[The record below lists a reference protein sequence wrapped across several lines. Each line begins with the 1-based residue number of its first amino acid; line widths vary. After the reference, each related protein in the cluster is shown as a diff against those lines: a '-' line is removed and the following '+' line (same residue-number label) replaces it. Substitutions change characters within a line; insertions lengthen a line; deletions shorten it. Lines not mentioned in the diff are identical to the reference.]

1 MLDTLTLGAVV
12 TQATAFFSEI
22 DTPIFW
28 IAGIGLALGIANWAI
43 AKARR
48 AR

>member
-1 MLDTLTLGAVV
+1 MLDGFTLPRVV
-12 TQATAFFSEI
+12 AEATAFFAEI
-22 DTPIFW
+22 QTPIFW
-28 IAGIGLALGIANWAI
+28 IAGAGMAIGVANWAL